1 LIVQARFRPETW
13 LVVPEDNMK
22 TFHTVTAVIEIG
34 AGLLLAA
41 MPALAVTFLFGAS
54 LTTPVERALTQMAG
68 VALLAL
74 GVACWLARADAQSR
88 AARGLTGGMLVYNAG
103 VATVLVYAALGL
115 GLFGVGLWPAV
126 LLHAALA
133 IWCVLRLWRR

>member
-1 LIVQARFRPETW
+1 
-13 LVVPEDNMK
+13 MK

-54 LTTPVERALTQMAG
+54 LTTPVERRAR